1 MISTR
6 NFFKVGLFKKLP
18 PFLVVL
24 NTKKLVK
31 YSNSGLDIRKDWSIK
46 LQVIRC
52 WFMTFSLVA
61 IFRLPFRLLVLS
73 DSLVH
78 PKSRFW
84 YLEWMCCGEMV
95 LRQVEQ
101 GFSSFLPIWN
111 LFYSSLWDWPPLG
124 QSFCFDQVKWTLCRF
139 LLDLD
144 QAGQYSLMCQACYHL
159 VMAQAVKSSFGL
171 VYDTTLIWSEEI
183 LTSHNCIFF
192 RILS

>member
-31 YSNSGLDIRKDWSIK
+31 YSNSGFDIRKDWSIK

-84 YLEWMCCGEMV
+84 YLKWISCGEMV

-101 GFSSFLPIWN
+101 GFSSFLPIGCSLTGRFIWADNRPGIRLIWN
-111 LFYSSLWDWPPLG
+111 LFFSSLWIDLPGQTYWFRTGEIPLG
-124 QSFCFDQVKWTLCRF
+124 P
-139 LLDLD
+139 
-144 QAGQYSLMCQACYHL
+144 
-159 VMAQAVKSSFGL
+159 
-171 VYDTTLIWSEEI
+171 
-183 LTSHNCIFF
+183 
-192 RILS
+192 